1 MNRDEYKFLF
11 YAVIVEFNP
20 VASFVHLSIIDFY
33 IQMPHKKK
41 KLYNLSRSLS
51 LSLLFGSFWRCEIEV
66 IFGERPSP

>member
-51 LSLLFGSFWRCEIEV
+51 LSSFWV
-66 IFGERPSP
+66 ILEM